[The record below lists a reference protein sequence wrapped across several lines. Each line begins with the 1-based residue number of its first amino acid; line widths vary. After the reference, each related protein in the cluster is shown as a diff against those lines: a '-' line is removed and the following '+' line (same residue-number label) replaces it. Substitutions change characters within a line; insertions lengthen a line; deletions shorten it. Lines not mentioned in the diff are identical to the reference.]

1 MKRVTAFFV
10 LFVFLFCALTFVSNA
25 FVVTDG
31 ADTSYTAASESMVL
45 LKNDNDALPLKNTD
59 KIAIFGEGQVFTDGR
74 TGGFIFM
81 GQGSGSFRYN
91 GTVKNPCDVLASYVD
106 EGKLG
111 GVYTALSASYKN
123 AAVTGSDFTYSPTD
137 AEYAAAA
144 AYANKAIYIINRV
157 AHEGADAAEKL
168 FELTSA
174 EKSELTKICAAFGNK
189 PVIVAVNNGL
199 IMNMGFA
206 KGRVAGIDVD
216 AVITV
221 PYMGIRAVDVFCE
234 TLVGDINPSGKTTD
248 TYAKK
253 LTDYPSYKGFYE
265 NAYYSHYYEDI
276 YVGYRYFETF
286 NVDVDYEFGYGLS
299 YTTFD
304 ISDVTYSEEGGK
316 ITVTAKVTNTGD
328 VSGKEVVEVYFGAP
342 QKGINGAVLSKAS
355 KELCGF
361 AKTKL
366 LAPNESETLTVS
378 FDIDTMASYDD
389 LGKTDNKSAYVLEA
403 GDYTVYVGDSVRNTV
418 VAGTHTENTLRV
430 VEQLSTLC
438 EPFLFFERM
447 TFDGTEKIGGD
458 ATSNTAILHT
468 PKAATMTYPS
478 EPVQFSEVVNGNVTV
493 EEFLSQMSD
502 FELCTLAGMEK
513 ALLVGSWGGSE
524 EVQEKYGIAR
534 ADTADGPQG
543 IKPSTICTG
552 IPSASALACTW
563 NLELLKNLGDMIGR
577 EALISD
583 TDVWLSP
590 GVNIHRFPLCGR
602 NFEYFSEDPYL
613 TGVMASVIIENVEK
627 SGVPCSIKHFV
638 ANEREYYR
646 STMDCRISER
656 ALREIYLVPF
666 KMGVDAGVST
676 VMTSYNK
683 LNGKETA
690 ENAELIRGILRG
702 EWGFDGLITTDWS
715 NDSSL
720 KNEVIAGNNVHS
732 SANTDHQTSKQAQ
745 LIAAVKDGSVSR
757 SLLIENST
765 YVINLLLKTPA
776 ARNLATPQVITVK
789 ANGESKFEAEDYTN
803 KHNFPRFEETS
814 FGTVMSYTRAQDGYT
829 PWIEY
834 TLNVEE
840 KGSYI
845 LSVNMSNSANT
856 YTGNALRV
864 FVNGEEQQMTYQA
877 TNTGSWTTYAVK
889 EVGRVD
895 LPKGKVT
902 LKIKC
907 NDGANC
913 GHFDYFTFTPI
924 AECYTAISTSDELV
938 ALMND
943 SAKWSGKY
951 YLTNDIDLTGKAQSP
966 IGTYATNFKGVFD
979 GMGHSIKGVS
989 LTTSTER
996 DFGLFG
1002 KIAYAVI
1009 RDLKV
1014 FGEVS
1019 STYPNAVVGGIVGTV
1034 DYGAIV
1040 SECENYCTVAH
1051 DNSTK
1056 GAKGVGGVAG
1066 YIYSGGV
1073 KQGSIVKNCINNG
1086 AITSE
1091 THGNSSTVGGIV
1103 GGLQNDGAG
1112 SSYVTHC
1119 VNNGTVYGGGVSVGG
1134 IVGYMGQA
1142 KATGGANRV
1151 EYCVNNASVNGS
1163 KGRIGGIVGFS
1174 YSKCETAENSNL
1186 IEFCINNGAV
1196 HGGTGYE
1203 VGGIVGINVA
1213 NVNECVNL
1221 GKVSA
1226 GDAKK
1231 VAGVIGRNAS
1241 LVTDMQYTVTDSYT
1255 TAYTPIGVNLDENY
1269 TVTNCTVAS
1278 EKEIVDEYISL
1289 TYGEDGF
1296 VYLNGEFG
1304 LAKVSGAP
1312 KRHDVNGDGIATVYD
1327 ALQVLRAIINKK
1339 GIANSFLADIN
1350 GDRKLTLMDVLAHFK
1365 ALV

>member
-1 MKRVTAFFV
+1 MNKITALLLSLV
-10 LFVFLFCALTFVSNA
+10 LLCVSFSFAANA
-25 FVVTDG
+25 FTVSDG
-31 ADTSYTAASESMVL
+31 SDISYAAASESMVL

-81 GQGSGSFRYN
+81 GQGSGSFRFD
-91 GTVKNPCDVLASYVD
+91 GTIKNPCDVLASYVD
-106 EGKLG
+106 NGKLG
-111 GVYTALSASYKN
+111 GVYTTLSASYKN
-123 AAVTGSDFTYSPTD
+123 VAATGSDFSYSPTD
-137 AEYAAAA
+137 AEYTAAA
-144 AYANKAIYIINRV
+144 AYADKAVYIINRV
-157 AHEGADAAEKL
+157 AHEGADADESL
-168 FELTSA
+168 FELTSK
-174 EKSELTKICAAFGNK
+174 EQSELTKLCSAFGNK
-189 PVIVAVNNGL
+189 SVIVAVNNGVAL
-199 IMNMGFA
+199 NMGFA

-216 AVITV
+216 AVIAV
-221 PYMGIRAVDVFCE
+221 PYMGICGVDVFCE
-234 TLVGDINPSGKTTD
+234 TLVGDINPSGKSTD

-304 ISDVTYSEEGGK
+304 ISDVTYSEDGGN
-316 ITVTAKVTNTGD
+316 ISVTAKVTNTGD
-328 VSGKEVVEVYFGAP
+328 VSGKEVVQLYFGAP
-342 QKGINGAVLSKAS
+342 QKGTNGAVLSKAS
-355 KELCGF
+355 KELSGF
-361 AKTKL
+361 AKTSL
-366 LAPNESETLTVS
+366 LVPGASETVS
-378 FDIDTMASYDD
+378 ITFDIDTMASYDD
-389 LGKTDNKSAYVLEA
+389 LGTTGKKSAYVMEA
-403 GDYTVYVGDSVRNTV
+403 GDYTVYVGNSVKNTV
-418 VAGTHTENTLRV
+418 VAGVHTEETLRV
-430 VEQLSTLC
+430 TEQLSTLC
-438 EPFLFFERM
+438 EPFMVFDRM
-447 TFDGTEKIGGD
+447 TFDGSEKVGVD
-458 ATSNTAILHT
+458 SKRNTSILHT
-468 PKAATMTYPS
+468 PEVATMTYPS
-478 EPVQFSEVVNGNVTV
+478 EPIQFSEVVNGNATV
-493 EEFLSQMSD
+493 EEFLSQMSN

-534 ADTADGPQG
+534 ADTTDGPQG

-563 NLELLKNLGDMIGR
+563 NLDLLANLGDMIGR

-613 TGVMASVIIENVEK
+613 TGAMAAVIIKNVEK
-627 SGVPCSIKHFV
+627 NGVPCSIKHFV

-646 STMDCRISER
+646 STMDCRVSER
-656 ALREIYLVPF
+656 ALREIYLLPF
-666 KMGVDAGVST
+666 EMGVEAGVST

-690 ENAELIRGILRG
+690 ESAELIRGILRG
-702 EWGFDGLITTDWS
+702 EWGFDGLVTTDWS
-715 NDSSL
+715 NDSNL

-732 SANTDHQTSKQAQ
+732 SVNFEHQAKRYEQ
-745 LIAAVKDGSVSR
+745 LVAAVKDGSVSR

-776 ARNLATPQVITVK
+776 ARTLANPEVCVVK
-789 ANGESKFEAEDYTN
+789 ASGESKFEAEDYSN
-803 KHNFPRFEETS
+803 KHNFPRFEQIS
-814 FGTVMSYTRAQDGYT
+814 SGTAMSYTRFEEGYT
-829 PWIEY
+829 PWLEY
-834 TLNVEE
+834 TLDVEE
-840 KGSYI
+840 AGSYI
-845 LSVNMSNSANT
+845 LHVNMSNGSTT
-856 YTGNALRV
+856 YNGNALRV

-877 TNTGSWTTYAVK
+877 ANTGSWTTYTVK

-907 NDGANC
+907 NDNANC
-913 GHFDYFTFTPI
+913 GNFDYFTLTPI
-924 AECYTAISTSDELV
+924 TECYIAISTADELV
-938 ALMND
+938 ALMSD
-943 SAKWSGKY
+943 STKWSGKY
-951 YLTNDIDLTGKAQSP
+951 YLTNDIDLTGKAQYP
-966 IGTYATNFKGVFD
+966 IGTYATNFKGIFD
-979 GMGHSIKGVS
+979 GMGHSIKGINLS
-989 LTTSTER
+989 TSSER

-1014 FGEVS
+1014 YGEVS

-1040 SECENYCTVAH
+1040 SECENYCTVTH
-1051 DNSTK
+1051 DNSTRS
-1056 GAKGVGGVAG
+1056 AKGVGGISG

-1086 AITSE
+1086 AVTSE
-1091 THGNSSTVGGIV
+1091 THGNSATVGGIT
-1103 GGLQNDGAG
+1103 GALQNDGAG
-1112 SSYVTHC
+1112 ASYVTHC
-1119 VNNGTVYGGGVSVGG
+1119 INNGTVYGGGVSVGG

-1151 EYCVNNASVNGS
+1151 EYCLNNAAVTGA
-1163 KGRIGGIVGFS
+1163 KGRVGGIVGFS
-1174 YSKCETAENSNL
+1174 YSKCETVANSNL

-1196 HGGTGYE
+1196 HSGTGYE

-1213 NVNECVNL
+1213 IVNECVNF

-1226 GDAKK
+1226 EDTKE

-1241 LVTDMQYTVTDSYT
+1241 LVTAMQYTITNSYT
-1255 TAYTPIGVNLDENY
+1255 IAYTPIAVNLEANY
-1269 TVTNCTVAS
+1269 TITNCAIAS
-1278 EKEIVDEYISL
+1278 ESDIATGQTSL
-1289 TYGEDGF
+1289 TYGEGGF
-1296 VYLNGEFG
+1296 VYLGG
-1304 LAKVSGAP
+1304 KLSLAKVNGIPS
-1312 KRHDVNGDGIATVYD
+1312 RYDVNGDGSISVYD
-1327 ALQVLRAIINKK
+1327 ALQVLKAMVNHC
-1339 GIANSFLADIN
+1339 GIPNRFVADIN
-1350 GDRKLTLMDVLAHFK
+1350 GDGELTLMDALAHFK
-1365 ALV
+1365 SLV